1 MNFVH
6 LKFRMTIFINAI
18 KKGNLHLVQCNGYV
32 RIFFFEFLLSL
43 CYVVAMKT
51 GLHVSLQAMTLRES

>member
-1 MNFVH
+1 MYFVH

-18 KKGNLHLVQCNGYV
+18 KKKGNLHLVQCNGYV
-32 RIFFFEFLLSL
+32 RIFFEFLLSL